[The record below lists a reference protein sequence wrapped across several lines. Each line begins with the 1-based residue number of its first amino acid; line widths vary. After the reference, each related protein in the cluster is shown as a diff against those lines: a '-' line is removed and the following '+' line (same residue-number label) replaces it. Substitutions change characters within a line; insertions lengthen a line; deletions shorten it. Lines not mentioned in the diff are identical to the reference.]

1 MANNSVTYR
10 FGTMKYLFI
19 MLAGIAGIVSG
30 CSEKKTFTDPESVLI
45 LSGRVALEGMPETP
59 DAKAEPVRSEPLPAT
74 DLGVY
79 VLTVSGDTPTDF
91 ETTSWKNEAF
101 VSDAGG
107 NIGGGS
113 VTLRTGTVYDIY
125 AYAPRS
131 EGAGDAH
138 RIPVRHGEDI
148 LWACTP
154 GVVATAGGTK
164 ARLEFRHCGAQIG
177 FRLKASDGSDLSGA
191 KLEVGGFY
199 RDGTL
204 DAETG
209 KLSVAGA
216 SFRTT
221 AAPDGTKTNILIS
234 GGSMDFAVTVTDVP
248 GRSGT
253 FTGSFSRTLQAGK
266 SYLYDVTVNMDGAPI
281 TFTGQVEDWVDVEA
295 SGPLPVE

>member
-1 MANNSVTYR
+1 
-10 FGTMKYLFI
+10 MKYLFI

-30 CSEKKTFTDPESVLI
+30 CSEKKIFTDTESVLI
-45 LSGRVALEGMPETP
+45 LSGRVALEEERKAPAEVPE
-59 DAKAEPVRSEPLPAT
+59 AKSAVGRLEPLT

-113 VTLRTGTVYDIY
+113 VTLRTGVGYDIY
-125 AYAPRS
+125 AYAPRVAS
-131 EGAGDAH
+131 AADAH
-138 RIPVRHGEDI
+138 RIPVQHGKDI
-148 LWACTP
+148 LWACRP

-164 ARLEFRHCGAQIG
+164 AVLEFHHCGAQIG